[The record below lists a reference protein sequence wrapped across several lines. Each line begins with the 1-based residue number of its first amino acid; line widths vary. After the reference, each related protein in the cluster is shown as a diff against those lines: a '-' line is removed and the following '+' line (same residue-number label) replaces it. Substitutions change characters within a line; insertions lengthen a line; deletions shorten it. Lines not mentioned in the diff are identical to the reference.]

1 MKTEKQIIEQ
11 RAGIYRQMQDLLN
24 RSAQENRVMTADEE
38 QQFNRMDADFNA
50 LTNEMNAIQRMNG
63 LASSMQTVDEPV
75 LPTPAAPANAKREY
89 FTRLFNGQPMDLS
102 IAMQRAVTSTTQN
115 NGAYVVP
122 EEFMRE
128 IEVFLK
134 AFGGMFEAS
143 YIHRSTRGGTMRW
156 PTIDDTAATGSWQAE
171 PRSGGITPRAFSFNK
186 VEYGAHLW
194 TDVLALTYEFLQDE
208 DVDFTSRVMAEL
220 VGTSFGRALN
230 KALTD
235 GNGSGKPT
243 GVLDASAGALTGK
256 TTNSG
261 TAITKAELI
270 DLVHSVDPAYR
281 TGPNTAFM
289 FNDTTLSALKK
300 LDFGTTDTVPLW
312 MPSFREGEPDRVL
325 GFRYVVNQD
334 FPSIATGQKTAAF
347 GDWSKYVVRLVQ
359 DFSLIRLNERY
370 ADELA
375 VGFVAY
381 ARVDGKLLNRN
392 AIKLLVQA

>member
-24 RSAQENRVMTADEE
+24 RSAQENRPMSADESE
-38 QQFNRMDADFNA
+38 QWNRMDAEFNA
-50 LTNEMNAIQRMNG
+50 LTAELNAIQRMNG
-63 LASSMQTVDEPV
+63 LASQMQPADEPV
-75 LPTPAAPANAKREY
+75 LPATAAPANAKREY
-89 FTRLFNGQPMDLS
+89 FTRLFNSQPMDAS
-102 IAMQRAVTSTTQN
+102 MAMQRAVTSTTQN

-122 EEFMRE
+122 EEFMRD

-134 AFGGMFEAS
+134 AFGGMFQAS

-156 PTIDDTAATGSWQAE
+156 PTINDTAATGSWQAE
-171 PRSGGITPRAFSFNK
+171 PRSSGITPRAFAFDK
-186 VEYGAHLW
+186 KEYSAHLW

-243 GVLDASAGALTGK
+243 GILDASAGATTGK
-256 TTNSG
+256 TTSSG

-281 TGPNTAFM
+281 TGPNVAFM
-289 FNDTTLSALKK
+289 FNDTTLAALKK

-334 FPSIATGQKTAAF
+334 FPSIASGRKTAAF

-381 ARVDGKLLNRN
+381 ARVDGKLLNN
-392 AIKLLVQA
+392 QAIKLLVQA

>member
-24 RSAQENRVMTADEE
+24 RSAQDNRPMSADESE
-38 QQFNRMDADFNA
+38 QWNRMDSDFNA
-50 LTNEMNAIQRMNG
+50 LTAEMNAIQRMNG
-63 LASSMQTVDEPV
+63 LATQMQPADEPV
-75 LPTPAAPANAKREY
+75 LPATSAPANAKREY
-89 FTRLFNGQPMDLS
+89 FTRLFNSQPMDAS
-102 IAMQRAVTSTTQN
+102 MAMQRAVTSTTQN

-122 EEFMRE
+122 EEFMRD

-134 AFGGMFEAS
+134 AFGGMFQAS

-156 PTIDDTAATGSWQAE
+156 PTINDTAATGSWQAE
-171 PRSGGITPRAFSFNK
+171 PRSSGITPRAFSFDK
-186 VEYGAHLW
+186 KEYSAHLW

-220 VGTSFGRALN
+220 IGTSFGRALN

-243 GVLDASAGALTGK
+243 GILDASAGASTGK
-256 TTNSG
+256 TTSSG

-281 TGPNTAFM
+281 TGPNVAFM
-289 FNDTTLSALKK
+289 FNDTTLAALKK

-312 MPSFREGEPDRVL
+312 MPSFREGEPDRLL

-334 FPSIATGQKTAAF
+334 FPSIATTRKTVAF
-347 GDWSKYVVRLVQ
+347 GDWSKYVVRFVQ

-381 ARVDGKLLNRN
+381 ARVDGKLLNN
-392 AIKLLVQA
+392 QTIKLLVQA

>member
-24 RSAQENRVMTADEE
+24 RSAQENRPMSADESE
-38 QQFNRMDADFNA
+38 QWNRMDADFNA
-50 LTNEMNAIQRMNG
+50 LTAEMNAIQRMNG
-63 LASSMQTVDEPV
+63 LATQMQPADEPV
-75 LPTPAAPANAKREY
+75 LPATAAPANAKREY
-89 FTRLFNGQPMDLS
+89 FTRLFNSQPMDAS
-102 IAMQRAVTSTTQN
+102 MAMQRAVTSTTQN

-122 EEFMRE
+122 EEFMRD

-134 AFGGMFEAS
+134 AFGGMFQAS

-156 PTIDDTAATGSWQAE
+156 PTINDTAATGSWQAE
-171 PRSGGITPRAFSFNK
+171 PRAAGITPRAFAFDK
-186 VEYGAHLW
+186 KEYSAHLW

-243 GVLDASAGALTGK
+243 GILDASAGATTGK
-256 TTNSG
+256 TTSSG

-281 TGPNTAFM
+281 TGPNVAFM
-289 FNDTTLSALKK
+289 FNDTTLAALRK

-334 FPSIATGQKTAAF
+334 FPSIATTRKTIAF
-347 GDWSKYVVRLVQ
+347 GDFSKYVVRLVQ

-381 ARVDGKLLNRN
+381 ARVDGKLLNN
-392 AIKLLVQA
+392 QAIKLLVQA

>member
-24 RSAQENRVMTADEE
+24 RSANENRPMSADESE
-38 QQFNRMDADFNA
+38 QWNRMDSDFNA
-50 LTNEMNAIQRMNG
+50 LTAEMNAIQRMNG
-63 LASSMQTVDEPV
+63 LATQMQPADEPV
-75 LPTPAAPANAKREY
+75 LPATSAPANAKREY
-89 FTRLFNGQPMDLS
+89 FTRLFNSQPMDAS
-102 IAMQRAVTSTTQN
+102 MAMQRAVTSTTQN

-122 EEFMRE
+122 EEFMRD

-134 AFGGMFEAS
+134 AFGGMFQAS

-156 PTIDDTAATGSWQAE
+156 PTINDTAATGSWQAE
-171 PRSGGITPRAFSFNK
+171 PRSSGITPRAFSFDK
-186 VEYGAHLW
+186 KEYSAHLW

-243 GVLDASAGALTGK
+243 GILDASAGASTGK
-256 TTNSG
+256 TTSSG

-281 TGPNTAFM
+281 TGPNVAFM
-289 FNDTTLSALKK
+289 FNDTTLAALKK

-334 FPSIATGQKTAAF
+334 FPSIAATRKTVAF

-381 ARVDGKLLNRN
+381 ARVDGKLLNN
-392 AIKLLVQA
+392 QAIKLLVQA

>member
-24 RSAQENRVMTADEE
+24 RSASENRPMTADENE
-38 QQFNRMDADFNA
+38 QWNRMDTDFNA
-50 LTNEMNAIQRMNG
+50 LTLELEAVQRMNG
-63 LASSMQTVDEPV
+63 LSSTMQQADEPV
-75 LPTPAAPANAKREY
+75 MPTPAPTNANREY

-102 IAMQRAVTSTTQN
+102 VAMQRAVTSTTQN

-122 EEFMRE
+122 EEFMRQ

-156 PTIDDTAATGSWQAE
+156 PTIDDTAATGAWQAE
-171 PRSGGITPRAFSFNK
+171 PRSNGITPRAFSFNK

-194 TDVLALTYEFLQDE
+194 SDVLALTYEFLQDE

-235 GNGSGKPT
+235 GNGTGKPT
-243 GVLDASAGALTGK
+243 GVLDGTAGALTGK

-261 TAITKAELI
+261 TAFTKAELI

-334 FPSIATGQKTAAF
+334 FPSIATTNKTVAF
-347 GDWSKYVVRLVQ
+347 GDWSRYVVRMVQ

>member
-1 MKTEKQIIEQ
+1 
-11 RAGIYRQMQDLLN
+11 
-24 RSAQENRVMTADEE
+24 
-38 QQFNRMDADFNA
+38 
-50 LTNEMNAIQRMNG
+50 
-63 LASSMQTVDEPV
+63 
-75 LPTPAAPANAKREY
+75 
-89 FTRLFNGQPMDLS
+89 
-102 IAMQRAVTSTTQN
+102 
-115 NGAYVVP
+115 
-122 EEFMRE
+122 
-128 IEVFLK
+128 
-134 AFGGMFEAS
+134 
-143 YIHRSTRGGTMRW
+143 
-156 PTIDDTAATGSWQAE
+156 
-171 PRSGGITPRAFSFNK
+171 
-186 VEYGAHLW
+186 
-194 TDVLALTYEFLQDE
+194 
-208 DVDFTSRVMAEL
+208 MAEL

-235 GNGSGKPT
+235 GNGTGKPT

-334 FPSIATGQKTAAF
+334 FPSIATTNKTVAF
-347 GDWSKYVVRLVQ
+347 GDWSRYVVRMVQ